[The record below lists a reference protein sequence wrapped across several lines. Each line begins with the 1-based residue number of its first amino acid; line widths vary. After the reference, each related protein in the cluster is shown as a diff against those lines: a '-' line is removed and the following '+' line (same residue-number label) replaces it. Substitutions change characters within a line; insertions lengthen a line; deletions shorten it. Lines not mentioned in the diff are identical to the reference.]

1 MKPTLSIIGG
11 TDQPLDFIA
20 EVKRAIA
27 VDEAQ
32 SRHLDQRT
40 RAAIARLEDMTSEA
54 QVGFHPERAIQA
66 ADAETIIPQLVTA
79 LKIARDLIDP
89 RAAQIQVLDAAIRRG
104 TGE

>member
-1 MKPTLSIIGG
+1 LKRNLSIVGG

-40 RAAIARLEDMTSEA
+40 RAATARLEDMIVEA
-54 QVGFHPERAIQA
+54 HMGFHPERAIQA
-66 ADAETIIPQLVTA
+66 AAAETIIPELVTA
-79 LKIARDLIDP
+79 LKIARDVLDP
-89 RAAQIQVLDAAIRRG
+89 GAPQIQVLNAAIRRG